1 MSKSSKIDYPLV
13 SYFYRT
19 KLLRPFHPGEYMEAE
34 KKGWLC
40 HGVHSPNVIHFAS
53 FSSNSFIFTTTFSF
67 FILCLFV
74 SFGLLYLSYLK
85 LQIIP
90 NGKSWPPSLYVF
102 KRILF
107 TTPVSELYLTICC
120 FILSVVEMNVFLVI
134 LDTEDMK

>member
-19 KLLRPFHPGEYMEAE
+19 KLLRPFHSGECMEAGKKK
-34 KKGWLC
+34 KKGLLY

-53 FSSNSFIFTTTFSF
+53 FFFQFFHFYNYLLF
-67 FILCLFV
+67 FILFV
-74 SFGLLYLSYLK
+74 SFFFFFGLLFLSYLK

-90 NGKSWPPSLYVF
+90 NGKSWPPSLFVF

-107 TTPVSELYLTICC
+107 TTTLSSVYELPHTPSFYHWWRHTYA
-120 FILSVVEMNVFLVI
+120 SVIF
-134 LDTEDMK
+134 